1 MTVANGDNAVIYAD
15 GAGSGAAVVDIT
27 ANLGMS
33 SVNITGGSITG
44 ITDLA
49 IADGGTGGGS
59 AADARTNL
67 GVAIGSDVLAY
78 DANLQGFVT
87 ALTLPTSDGTAN
99 RALTTDGVRN
109 HRVL

>member
-1 MTVANGDNAVIYAD
+1 
-15 GAGSGAAVVDIT
+15 
-27 ANLGMS
+27 MS

-49 IADGGTGGGS
+49 IADGGTGGGT

-99 RALTTDGVRN
+99 RALTTDGAGTIGFSN
-109 HRVL
+109 LAPNTSIALSIILG